1 MFHQNTKQI
10 LSDIERYWVVF
21 SPCHLCFP
29 QWGNPTIQPF
39 YRGGGLICGKATIR
53 HRYYLIRVSDVRCP
67 FDVIINSK
75 LSNNRQNIQFNSFRN
90 LTTLL
95 LENIW
100 NQISLHRTLL
110 SSQPLYLC
118 RVTMV
123 TSMHKMLGRWS
134 VQILDAAIHA
144 QNLNKFRGW
153 QLRVLCKNSIKIKY
167 KSFFKFLS
175 ISN

>member
-10 LSDIERYWVVF
+10 LSAIF
-21 SPCHLCFP
+21 SYRCCYSCLFP
-29 QWGNPTIQPF
+29 LPF
-39 YRGGGLICGKATIR
+39 MFSAMGKDYYTAILPRGGVCVWGGGLICGKATIR
-53 HRYYLIRVSDVRCP
+53 HRY
-67 FDVIINSK
+67 
-75 LSNNRQNIQFNSFRN
+75 IQFNSFRN

-123 TSMHKMLGRWS
+123 TSMHKKCANSRCCHS
-134 VQILDAAIHA
+134 CSKFEQIPGMTTTSSM
-144 QNLNKFRGW
+144 QKFNKNK
-153 QLRVLCKNSIKIKY
+153 V
-167 KSFFKFLS
+167 
-175 ISN
+175 